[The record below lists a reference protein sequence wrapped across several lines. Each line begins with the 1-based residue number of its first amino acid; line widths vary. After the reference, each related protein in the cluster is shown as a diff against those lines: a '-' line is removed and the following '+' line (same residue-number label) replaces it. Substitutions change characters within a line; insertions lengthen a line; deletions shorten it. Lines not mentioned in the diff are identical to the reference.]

1 MNVIVANKY
10 ESMLQDLEIDVIKK
24 LVGEYEVDDLVA
36 QFQNF
41 YFNKMVLDITALKN
55 YKDLTTIQK
64 LSISLDMEKVIL
76 LLDDSPEFSSNQYLS
91 QLISMGIYNFTQT
104 IDGIMYLIDNPNSY
118 RDVAHIHQL
127 GNVNNIQMPNANNM
141 APSSVASPVNNVVVN
156 TVYETVEHVTRII
169 GIKNVTL
176 NSGATTLTYMMKKQ
190 LEKNY
195 SVLAVEVG
203 KSDFRYFND
212 NSLKS
217 VTNNEIAG
225 LVIKNMDR
233 DAIIIDI
240 NNSIEAQNLCHEI
253 IYLIEPSVIKLN
265 KLILMN
271 GKVFK
276 TLKDKKVILNQSLL
290 SGKDVSDF
298 EFESGIRVLF
308 NMPPLDERSNNMQ
321 ALNEF
326 LVKLGFTRQSY

>member
-24 LVGEYEVDDLVA
+24 LVGEYDVDDLVA

-41 YFNKMVLDITALKN
+41 YFNKMILDITALKN

-104 IDGIMYLIDNPNSY
+104 ADGIMYLIDNPNSY

-127 GNVNNIQMPNANNM
+127 GNVSNVQMPNTNIVPSPV
-141 APSSVASPVNNVVVN
+141 APPVNNVVVN

-195 SVLAVEVG
+195 SVLAIEVG

-240 NNSIEAQNLCHEI
+240 NNSVEAENLCHEV

>member
-10 ESMLQDLEIDVIKK
+10 ESMLQELEIDVIKK

-55 YKDLTTIQK
+55 YKDINTIQK
-64 LSISLDMEKVIL
+64 LSISLDMEKIIL
-76 LLDDSPEFSSNQYLS
+76 LLDDSPESSSNQYLS

-104 IDGIMYLIDNPNSY
+104 IDGILYLIDNPNSY

-127 GNVNNIQMPNANNM
+127 GASAQMPTVNTNVQPQPVS
-141 APSSVASPVNNVVVN
+141 APVTPIVN
-156 TVYETVEHVTRII
+156 TVYETVEHVTKII

-176 NSGATTLTYMMKKQ
+176 NSGATTLTYMIKKQ

-195 SVLAVEVG
+195 SVLGIEVN

-212 NSLKS
+212 KTLKS
-217 VTNNEIAG
+217 VTGNEIAG

-240 NNSIEAQNLCHEI
+240 NNSTEAENLCHEI
-253 IYLIEPSVIKLN
+253 IYLIEPSIIKLN
-265 KLILMN
+265 KLMLIN
-271 GKVFK
+271 GKIFK

-290 SGKDVSDF
+290 SAKDVNDF
-298 EFESGIRVLF
+298 EYESGLRILY

-326 LVKLGFTRQSY
+326 LVKLGFTRQSF

>member
-24 LVGEYEVDDLVA
+24 IVGEFEVDDLVA

-55 YKDLTTIQK
+55 YKDINTIQR
-64 LSISLDMEKVIL
+64 LSISLDMEKIIL
-76 LLDDSPEFSSNQYLS
+76 LLDDSPESSSNQYLS

-104 IDGIMYLIDNPNSY
+104 SDGILYLIDNPNSY

-127 GNVNNIQMPNANNM
+127 GSAANTVPTQN
-141 APSSVASPVNNVVVN
+141 PISQQQQPQNVVVN
-156 TVYETVEHVTRII
+156 TVYETVERSTKVI
-169 GIKNVTL
+169 GIKNITL
-176 NSGATTLTYMMKKQ
+176 NSGATTLAYMMKRQ

-195 SVLAVEVG
+195 SVLTVEVN

-212 NSLKS
+212 KALKS
-217 VTNNEIAG
+217 VTNNEISG
-225 LVIKNMDR
+225 LVVKNMDR
-233 DAIIIDI
+233 DVILIDL
-240 NNSIEAQNLCHEI
+240 NNSTEAENLCHEV
-253 IYLIEPSVIKLN
+253 IYLIEPSIIKLN

-276 TLKDKKVILNQSLL
+276 TLKGKKVVLNQSLL
-290 SGKDVSDF
+290 SHKDVSDF
-298 EFESGIRVLF
+298 EFESGVTVF
-308 NMPPLDERSNNMQ
+308 YNMPPLDERSNNMQ

>member
-10 ESMLQDLEIDVIKK
+10 ESMLQDLDIDIIKK
-24 LVGEYEVDDLVA
+24 LVGEFEVDDLVA

-41 YFNKMVLDITALKN
+41 YFNKMIIDVTALKN
-55 YKDLTTIQK
+55 HKDITTLQK

-76 LLDDSPEFSSNQYLS
+76 LLDDSLESSSNQYLS

-104 IDGIMYLIDNPNSY
+104 SDGILYLMDNPNSY

-127 GNVNNIQMPNANNM
+127 GNVNAANGVPNSVQQ
-141 APSSVASPVNNVVVN
+141 PSVAPIVN
-156 TVYETVEHVTRII
+156 TVYQTVERSTRII
-169 GIKNVTL
+169 GIKNITL
-176 NSGATTLTYMMKKQ
+176 NSGSTTLTYMMKKQ

-195 SVLAVEVG
+195 SVLALEVS

-212 NSLKS
+212 KSLLS
-217 VTNNEIAG
+217 VTNNDVAG
-225 LVIKNMDR
+225 VVIKNMDK

-240 NNSIEAQNLCHEI
+240 NNSKEAENLCHEI
-253 IYLIEPSVIKLN
+253 IYLIEPSIIKLN
-265 KLILMN
+265 KLILVN
-271 GKVFK
+271 GGVFK
-276 TLKDKKVILNQSLL
+276 TLKDKKVVLNQSLL
-290 SGKDVSDF
+290 SNKDVSDF
-298 EFESGIRVLF
+298 EFESGVRVFF